1 MATNSTVYTGVW
13 INWSKGP
20 VLGSTLT
27 MSVRNGGIMIA
38 VLALFVQLA
47 GGQ

>member
-1 MATNSTVYTGVW
+1 MATNATVHTGVW
-13 INWSKGP
+13 INWSKGSIP
-20 VLGSTLT
+20 GATLT
-27 MSVRNGGIMIA
+27 LTTRNGGIMIA